1 MLITSDSRARVGLN
15 TLYPL
20 ATLTLSM
27 IKGQR
32 RMWNI
37 PPLRISTQMVKSP
50 SQKKLIGILN
60 NCVLVL
66 LVVINLLKE
75 TKLTIAH
82 RRSNKVRL
90 TQMKHRKCPGTL
102 LKLLALVLELWINNI
117 TMSLPNIVLVRTQIS
132 GREAPFKVMLLKEL
146 LIERE
151 TILEILVGVQS
162 TL

>member
-1 MLITSDSRARVGLN
+1 
-15 TLYPL
+15 
-20 ATLTLSM
+20 
-27 IKGQR
+27 
-32 RMWNI
+32 
-37 PPLRISTQMVKSP
+37 MVKSP

-82 RRSNKVRL
+82 RRSSKVRL
-90 TQMKHRKCPGTL
+90 TQLKNKKCPETL

-162 TL
+162 TLWLPSAEVLETGWIIWMNRSAEAKAWGKTFKVQWLKQNVIL

>member
-32 RMWNI
+32 RMWGI

-82 RRSNKVRL
+82 RRSSKVRL
-90 TQMKHRKCPGTL
+90 TQLKNKKCPETL